1 MADLELA
8 AMEQIAFKR
17 YKVIGMFVGEQHW
30 TVMARDPN
38 HAAKLIS
45 EGQGR
50 HAGKREPELAGFKV
64 IDMDAGST
72 ESDVVQEVQ
81 KEKGKI
87 QVVS

>member
-8 AMEQIAFKR
+8 AMEQMAFKR
-17 YKVIGMFVGEQHW
+17 YKVIGLFIGETHW

-38 HAAKLIS
+38 HAAKLIQ

-50 HAGKREPELAGFKV
+50 PAGAKQPELAGFKV
-64 IDMDAGST
+64 IDMDAGNT
-72 ESDVVQEVQ
+72 EGDVVQEVQ

>member
-45 EGQGR
+45 TWSRKCRKRKGR
-50 HAGKREPELAGFKV
+50 YRWCLEAQTPN
-64 IDMDAGST
+64 I
-72 ESDVVQEVQ
+72 
-81 KEKGKI
+81 
-87 QVVS
+87 